1 MAFDILHHSSSR
13 IEANAVSN
21 GPLRISDLLSVR
33 MPWAVLSE
41 VSVLGIEL
49 DLNFQNQPGIEI
61 ESS

>member
-1 MAFDILHHSSSR
+1 MASDILDCNSSR

-33 MPWAVLSE
+33 MPWVVLSE

-49 DLNFQNQPGIEI
+49 DLNFQN
-61 ESS
+61 